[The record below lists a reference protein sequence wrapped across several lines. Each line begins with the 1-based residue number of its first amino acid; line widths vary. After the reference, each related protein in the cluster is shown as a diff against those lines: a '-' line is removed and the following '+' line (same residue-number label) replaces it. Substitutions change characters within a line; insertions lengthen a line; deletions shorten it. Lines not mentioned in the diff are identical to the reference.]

1 MLPRSSHSTSV
12 IVALSLALSMVGT
25 AQVRAADDEEQ
36 QARTMVRTASD
47 RPARLRSLYIS
58 LAALQVLDVHS
69 TKLALGSNAQA
80 RETNPIIASLGGSTA
95 GMIALKASAA
105 VSMYYMSE
113 QLWKKNR
120 KAAILTM
127 IALNVGYGVVV
138 ANNYRV
144 AAGGAPGR

>member
-1 MLPRSSHSTSV
+1 MLPRSSRSTSV

-36 QARTMVRTASD
+36 PARTASN
-47 RPARLRSLYIS
+47 RPARLRSLHIS

-80 RETNPIIASLGGSTA
+80 REGNPIIASLGGSTA

-120 KAAILTM
+120 KAAVLTM

-138 ANNYRV
+138 AHNYRV
-144 AAGGAPGR
+144 AASGTPGR